1 MSLSWK
7 SRGSIALPIDE
18 EVEPGEEEARDE
30 LATPAGV
37 EAMRAF
43 LVDQGATALA
53 DRLIALAWRDREVS
67 RDLFHWRRLT
77 PPPVALDDLR
87 ALVDDIIDPGRNYIA
102 WGTAGPYVAR
112 AEAVLP
118 LLASVRARDPD
129 QTVELGEHALRA
141 AWRVLTTQADDS
153 FGEIGGFIGRIAG
166 EWLQA
171 LAAAPPRPAA
181 YGVHYL
187 SLLLDDPFGCFDPD
201 AAEAAMGE
209 PARGAFRSELA
220 SRWRAA
226 RAALAEANRAEV
238 AALEAAARQR
248 LTVRQH
254 AEQVRRADP
263 ALRSG
268 VSQLEAHHLRQL
280 EAQRDVEAL
289 LDAMQAGLGQ
299 PSGYLRITGML
310 DRMGR
315 PNEALAYARAGCAA
329 FPDQAQLLDDLLQRV
344 ERPGGAARSAPEG
357 GGDEGTRADLAQL
370 TAESLEIR
378 RRLFELD
385 PGVDRYRGL
394 LAAHMAMGGDAL
406 SLRDDLM
413 RWLQAR
419 EQEGVQA
426 RPGRGPDVGLRA
438 QILCAEER
446 WEDMFDTLRPPA
458 RCSAAVRLGIARS
471 LPPEFAEQCVVLL
484 MGVLE
489 EHLLTAK
496 SPYRSELALVREI
509 AGLLGSMERRRW
521 IHSLRVRYVA
531 KRNFVSGLAGCGE

>member
-1 MSLSWK
+1 MSPSRK
-7 SRGSIALPIDE
+7 SRGSIARPIDE
-18 EVEPGEEEARDE
+18 EAEPSGEEDLDALES
-30 LATPAGV
+30 LAGV

-43 LVDQGATALA
+43 LFGQGANALA

-67 RDLFHWRRLT
+67 RDLLHWRRLT

-102 WGTAGPYVAR
+102 WGTSGPYVAR
-112 AEAVLP
+112 AEAVVP

-129 QTVELGEHALRA
+129 QAVELGEHAMRA

-187 SLLLDDPFGCFDPD
+187 KLLLDDPFGCFDPD

-209 PARGAFRSELA
+209 AARGAFRSELA

-226 RAALAEANRAEV
+226 RAALEEATRAEV
-238 AALEAAARQR
+238 AALEAPAHRR

-254 AEQVRRADP
+254 AEKVRRVHP
-263 ALRSG
+263 GLRSG
-268 VSQLEAHHLRQL
+268 VGQLEGHHLRQL
-280 EAQRDVEAL
+280 EAQGDVDAL
-289 LDAMQAGLGQ
+289 RDAMQAGLGQ
-299 PSGYLRITGML
+299 PAAYLRITGML

-315 PNEALAYARAGCAA
+315 PDEALAYARAGCDA
-329 FPDQAQLLDDLLQRV
+329 FPDQAQLLEDLLRRV
-344 ERPGGAARSAPEG
+344 ERPGGAASGPISAD
-357 GGDEGTRADLAQL
+357 GDAGTGAGPAQVS
-370 TAESLEIR
+370 AESLGIR

-385 PGVDRYRGL
+385 PGVDRYRNL
-394 LAAHMAMGGDAL
+394 LAAQVAMGGDAL
-406 SLRDDLM
+406 LLRDDLM

-419 EQEGVQA
+419 EQEGLQA
-426 RPGRGPDVGLRA
+426 RSGRGPDVGLRV

-446 WEDMFDTLRPPA
+446 WVDVFDTIRPPA
-458 RCSAAVRLGIARS
+458 RCSAGVRLGIARS
-471 LPPEFAEQCVVLL
+471 LPLEFAEQRVALL
-484 MGVLE
+484 IGVLE

-521 IHSLRVRYVA
+521 VNGLRVRYAA
-531 KRNFVSGLAGCGE
+531 KRNFVSGLAGCGA

>member
-1 MSLSWK
+1 M
-7 SRGSIALPIDE
+7 PIDE
-18 EVEPGEEEARDE
+18 EVEPIEEKALNE
-30 LATPAGV
+30 LETHAGV

-43 LVDQGATALA
+43 LVDQGVTALA

-67 RDLFHWRRLT
+67 RELFQWRRLT

-87 ALVDDIIDPGRNYIA
+87 ALVDDIIDPGRNHIA
-102 WGTAGPYVAR
+102 WGTARPYIGR
-112 AEAVLP
+112 AEAVVP
-118 LLASVRARDPD
+118 LLASVRARHPD
-129 QTVELGEHALRA
+129 QAVELGEHAMRT
-141 AWRVLTTQADDS
+141 AWRVLTTRADDS

-166 EWLQA
+166 EWVAA
-171 LAAAPPRPAA
+171 LAAAPPRPTAF
-181 YGVHYL
+181 GVHYL
-187 SLLLDDPFGCFDPD
+187 ALLLDAPFDCFDPD

-209 PARGAFRSELA
+209 PAREAFRRELA
-220 SRWRAA
+220 LRWRAA
-226 RAALAEANRAEV
+226 RAALEVATRAEV

-254 AEQVRRADP
+254 TEQVRRVDP
-263 ALRSG
+263 GLMYTHG
-268 VSQLEAHHLRQL
+268 QLEAHHLRQL

-289 LDAMQAGLGQ
+289 RDAMQAGLGQ
-299 PSGYLRITGML
+299 PAGYLRITGML

-315 PNEALAYARAGCAA
+315 PDEALAYARAGCAA
-329 FPDQAQLLDDLLQRV
+329 FPDQAQLLEDLLQRV
-344 ERPGGAARSAPEG
+344 ERPGGVASGATNR
-357 GGDEGTRADLAQL
+357 GGDGGTGADPAQFS
-370 TAESLEIR
+370 AESLAIR

-385 PGVDRYRGL
+385 PGVDRYRSL
-394 LAAHMAMGGDAL
+394 LAAQGAMGGDAL
-406 SLRDDLM
+406 SLREDLM
-413 RWLQAR
+413 RWLQER

-446 WEDMFDTLRPPA
+446 WKDLLDSLRPPA
-458 RCSAAVRLGIARS
+458 RCSAGVRLGIARS
-471 LPPEFAEQCVVLL
+471 LPPEFAEQRVALL

-521 IHSLRVRYVA
+521 IDSLRARYAA
-531 KRNFVSGLAGCGE
+531 KRNFVAGLAGCVE